1 MVKYSNVAD
10 LQTRGKSPKT
20 ARDFLLDYGFYLVIL
35 LLIVFFAVK
44 AEYFLSI
51 RNFLNISTQAGY
63 LIVVSFGVMLTIL
76 TGGIDLS
83 VGSVLAFSCVLGCMV
98 MQKTQSVAI
107 GILIILTLSSL
118 CGLVN
123 GIAVAVLK
131 LPAFIATMATM
142 TITGGLALFMTNGE
156 SVTDLPDTYQNIGW
170 SKVGQIPVTLILA
183 LIIFLMMW
191 FLLKR
196 TGYGR
201 RLYAVGGN
209 AKASHIMGINVTVI
223 VIIAY
228 VLSGLMAGIGGVML
242 SSRLS
247 AARCSMASTLQMDA
261 VTAVVV
267 GGTSMNGGRGSI
279 VGTLIGA
286 CLISIIRNG
295 LNLIELNYYYQL
307 VITGVIIILAVAID
321 CAKRVRDN

>member
-1 MVKYSNVAD
+1 MFKH
-10 LQTRGKSPKT
+10 PKT
-20 ARDFLLDYGFYLVIL
+20 ADLWAGEKKSKTMLDFLLDYGFYLVIFL
-35 LLIVFFAVK
+35 LLVFFAIK
-44 AEYFLSI
+44 AEYFLSV

-98 MQKTQSVAI
+98 MQRTQNMVV
-107 GILIILTLSSL
+107 GIFVILALSTT
-118 CGLVN
+118 CGLIN
-123 GIAVAVLK
+123 GLAVSVLR

-142 TITGGLALFMTNGE
+142 TITGGLALFITNGE
-156 SVTDLPDTYQNIGW
+156 SVTGLPEAYRNIGW
-170 SKVGQIPVTLILA
+170 SKIGQIPVTLVLA
-183 LIIFLMMW
+183 LVIFALMW

-196 TGYGR
+196 TEYGR
-201 RLYAVGGN
+201 KLYAVGGN
-209 AKASHIMGINVTVI
+209 PKASHIMGINVTAI
-223 VIIAY
+223 IIIAY
-228 VLSGLMAGIGGVML
+228 ILSGFMAGIGGIML

-247 AARCSMASTLQMDA
+247 AARCAMASTLQMDA

-267 GGTSMNGGRGSI
+267 GGTSMSGGRGSI

-286 CLISIIRNG
+286 CLISVIRNG

-321 CAKRVRDN
+321 CAKRIRDN